1 MARQFLTDIELGAQR
16 ELRFEDADSSNYVG
30 LKSPATV
37 STNLVWTLPATD
49 GTSGQLLSTNGSA
62 VLSWATAGGGS
73 VTIGTSAADVL
84 SAAAGEITADDAA
97 ADKIVFWD
105 DSASKLTYLALGDG
119 AAIDGTT
126 IYAQDWLVIAASD
139 ESTNLA
145 TGTNK
150 VYFRMPYAGTLLAV
164 RSSVNTAPT
173 GSTLIVDI
181 NEAGTSL
188 LSTKLSIDASEKTS
202 TTAAT
207 AAVISDSALADDA
220 EITIDID
227 QVGST
232 IAGKGLKVYLKVRRG

>member
-1 MARQFLTDIELGAQR
+1 
-16 ELRFEDADSSNYVG
+16 
-30 LKSPATV
+30 
-37 STNLVWTLPATD
+37 
-49 GTSGQLLSTNGSA
+49 
-62 VLSWATAGGGS
+62 VLSIDGG
-73 VTIGTSAADVL
+73 
-84 SAAAGEITADDAA
+84 GEITADDAA

-119 AAIDGTT
+119 VAIDGTT
-126 IYAQDWLVIAASD
+126 IYGQDWFVIAASD
-139 ESTNLA
+139 ETTDLS

-150 VYFRMPYAGTLLAV
+150 VYFRMPYAGTLLDV
-164 RSSVNTAPT
+164 RASVNTAPT

-188 LSTKLSIDASEKTS
+188 LSTKLSIDASETTS

-227 QVGST
+227 QIGST

>member
-16 ELRFEDADSSNYVG
+16 ELRFEDADSSAYVG
-30 LKSPATV
+30 FKSPATV
-37 STNLVWTLPATD
+37 TTNLVWTLPATD
-49 GTSGQLLSTNGSA
+49 GTTGQALTTNGSA

-84 SAAAGEITADDAA
+84 SAAAGEITADDAGE
-97 ADKIVFWD
+97 DKIVFWD

-119 AAIDGTT
+119 VAIDGTT
-126 IYAQDWLVIAASD
+126 IYAQDWFVIAVSD

-145 TGTNK
+145 TGTDK

-164 RSSVNTAPT
+164 RASVNTAPT
-173 GSTLIVDI
+173 GANIEVDI
-181 NEAGTSL
+181 NEAGSTI

-202 TTAAT
+202 TTAAVP
-207 AAVISDSALADDA
+207 AVISDSALADDA

-232 IAGKGLKVYLKVRRG
+232 VAGKGLKVYLKVRRG

>member
-16 ELRFEDADSSNYVG
+16 ELRFEDADSSAYVG
-30 LKSPATV
+30 FKSPATV
-37 STNLVWTLPATD
+37 TTNLVWTLPATD
-49 GTSGQLLSTNGSA
+49 GSSGQVLSTNGSA

-105 DSASKLTYLALGDG
+105 DSADKLTYLALGDG
-119 AAIDGTT
+119 VAIDGTT
-126 IYAQDWLVIAASD
+126 IYAQDWFVIAASD
-139 ESTNLA
+139 EATDLA

-164 RSSVNTAPT
+164 RASVNTAPT
-173 GSTLIVDI
+173 DAKIEVDI
-181 NEAGTSL
+181 NEDTGSGPVTL

-202 TTAAT
+202 TTAAVP
-207 AAVISDSALADDA
+207 AVISDSALANDA

-232 IAGKGLKVYLKVRRG
+232 MQRQRT

>member
-1 MARQFLTDIELGAQR
+1 VGATGPTGP
-16 ELRFEDADSSNYVG
+16 S
-30 LKSPATV
+30 
-37 STNLVWTLPATD
+37 
-49 GTSGQLLSTNGSA
+49 GT
-62 VLSWATAGGGS
+62 

-84 SAAAGEITADDAA
+84 SIAAGEITADDAD

-119 AAIDGTT
+119 VAIDGTT
-126 IYAQDWLVIAASD
+126 IYAQDWFVIAASD
-139 ESTNLA
+139 ETSNLSTGL
-145 TGTNK
+145 GK
-150 VYFRMPYAGTLLAV
+150 VSFRMPYAATLLAV
-164 RSSVNTAPT
+164 RASVKTAPT
-173 GSTLIVDI
+173 GSTIIVDI
-181 NEAGTSL
+181 NEAGSTI

-232 IAGKGLKVYLKVRRG
+232 IQGVGLKVYLKMRRN